1 MDYFRRFTF
10 LLCAPAFD
18 PDELEGER
26 LRQIVAAVEKSG
38 FEVVRARRVEDA
50 ELAIKTDAAIGCM
63 IVDWGK
69 KGMNSKT
76 AGLISYVRSRG
87 LEMPIILLVRR
98 KRFEDLPID
107 VLDNVDG
114 YVFLAE
120 ETPEFIAKN
129 LVSRLRQYAETMK
142 TPFFGELVDYAKEG
156 NQLWT
161 CPGHNGGMFYPRSPI
176 GRISSNISARRSF
189 ATTSTIPCWSWA
201 TC

>member
-10 LLCAPAFD
+10 LALRSGLR

-26 LRQIVAAVEKSG
+26 LSRSSPRWRNPASKSSS
-38 FEVVRARRVEDA
+38 ARRVEDA

-69 KGMNSKT
+69 KGMTSKT
-76 AGLISYVRSRG
+76 ASLISYVRRRG

-114 YVFLAE
+114 YVFLSE

-129 LVSRLRQYAETMK
+129 LVS
-142 TPFFGELVDYAKEG
+142 TPQAIS
-156 NQLWT
+156 
-161 CPGHNGGMFYPRSPI
+161 PR
-176 GRISSNISARRSF
+176 R
-189 ATTSTIPCWSWA
+189 
-201 TC
+201 